1 MHQLHRSCMRSNP
14 ASVGT
19 VESEGRQMKQ
29 SWIYYVKKS
38 NFLVS
43 VGGSTARLAAV
54 YRSSESCGP
63 PVVSQLCRAEDIQLD
78 QLQPTAGPD
87 RLLQDRLAA
96 TARPA
101 GAGGTGRAD
110 RRLLVGRGVGGPGKL
125 ATPLVHH
132 KEYTGPGTTLGGRR
146 SYL

>member
-1 MHQLHRSCMRSNP
+1 M
-14 ASVGT
+14 
-19 VESEGRQMKQ
+19 
-29 SWIYYVKKS
+29 
-38 NFLVS
+38 
-43 VGGSTARLAAV
+43 GGSAARLAAV

-78 QLQPTAGPD
+78 QLQPTVGPD
-87 RLLQDRLAA
+87 RLLPDRLAA

-110 RRLLVGRGVGGPGKL
+110 RRLLVGRGAGGPGKL